1 MDIFDAIRQR
11 RSIKPEHLVPEP
23 VDRALI
29 ERLLEAANWAPSHG
43 QTEPW
48 RFTVFTG
55 EARKDLVEAICRGLA
70 ADGQDTLPDDNPMR
84 LKLTKKITTA
94 PVTITIGVAPSQ
106 TPGIIEH
113 EEQSSVA
120 MAVQNMHLAAQ
131 ALGLA
136 GFWSSGKKAFSPA
149 VAEFLGLEPPA
160 RCLGFFFVGY
170 PAIPWPEGSRR
181 PWQEK
186 VEWRS

>member
-1 MDIFDAIRQR
+1 MDIFDAIEKR
-11 RSIKPEHLVPEP
+11 RSIKPEHMKPEP
-23 VDRALI
+23 VDTKLI

-43 QTEPW
+43 LTEPW

-55 EARKDLVEAICRGLA
+55 DSRLELIEAICRGLA
-70 ADGQDTLPDDNPMR
+70 GEGQDTLPEDSPMR
-84 LKLTKKITTA
+84 KKLTHKLTTC
-94 PVTITIGVAPSQ
+94 PVTITIGVSPSDK
-106 TPGIIEH
+106 PGIIDH
-113 EEQSSVA
+113 EEHSSVA

-136 GFWSSGKKAFSPA
+136 GFWSSGKKAFSPE
-149 VAEFLGLEPPA
+149 VAQFLGLEAPA

-170 PAIPWPEGSRR
+170 PAIPWPEGKRR

-186 VEWRS
+186 VEWR